1 MSREGDLRIDRPDE
15 TLRSRVQAKL
25 RDSILDGYFRPGEK
39 LIEREL
45 TELTGVSRSILREAL
60 VHLEARGLIER
71 VSFKGFVVARIGP
84 EKVRDV
90 YELRS
95 ALEAFTAA
103 LFTKRASESARV
115 ALRDA
120 GEALQEALAGGDLGL
135 IRNATTRYYDIFFSG
150 SGNTE
155 LRRALEPV
163 SDRIFHL
170 RTQSIAD
177 PARRTASA
185 AEMRALTEALL
196 SGDPVAAGEASRR
209 HVKAAC
215 DAILARLDGK
225 GSPARK

>member
-1 MSREGDLRIDRPDE
+1 MSREGDLKIERPDE

-60 VHLEARGLIER
+60 VHLEAHGLIER
-71 VSFKGFVVARIGP
+71 VSFKGFVVARVGP
-84 EKVRDV
+84 EKVREI

-95 ALEAFTAA
+95 ALEAFTAE
-103 LFTKRASESARV
+103 LFTVRASANDRA
-115 ALRDA
+115 ALKAA
-120 GEALQEALAGGDLGL
+120 GEALQEALAGGDLRH
-135 IRNATTRYYDIFFSG
+135 IRNATTRYYDVFFSG
-150 SGNTE
+150 AGNSE

-177 PARRTASA
+177 PARRTVSA

-196 SGDPVAAGEASRR
+196 SGDSAAAGEASRR
-209 HVKAAC
+209 HVEAAC
-215 DAILARLDGK
+215 EAILARLDGQ